1 MHRSLFHLRLNA
13 GTEGSF
19 DERAARPSSDLKEAV
34 RAAWLSNVSAFRR
47 GSDVW
52 CYAEAAGETS
62 GTTEGEPSI
71 DRLAGTVAWTR
82 WISTM
87 VDVVM
92 KAPEPGGMTRYREV
106 FHSDGPPLTSA
117 AERGMFVLV
126 VHPDRIAEYDARHAE
141 VWPDMRAALSESGF
155 RNYSGFRRD
164 SQVAYY
170 GEFHPDMARALAAI
184 GATDVNRRWGESFEG
199 IITSIS
205 DREGRL
211 FTAREVFH
219 LD

>member
-13 GTEGSF
+13 GAEDSF
-19 DERAARPSSDLKEAV
+19 DERAVGPSSHLTEAL
-34 RAAWLSNVSAFRR
+34 AARLSNVSAFRR
-47 GSDVW
+47 GTDVW

-62 GTTEGEPSI
+62 GIAEGEASL
-71 DRLAGTVAWTR
+71 DRLVGAAAWNR
-82 WISTM
+82 WIGALA
-87 VDVVM
+87 DVVIRN
-92 KAPEPGGMTRYREV
+92 PEPGSVTRYREV
-106 FHSDGPPLTSA
+106 FHSDGPPLATT

-126 VHPDRIAEYDARHAE
+126 VHPERIAEYEARHAD
-141 VWPDMRAALSESGF
+141 VWPDMMAALADSGF
-155 RNYSGFRRD
+155 RNYTGFRRD

-170 GEFHPDMARALAAI
+170 GEFHPDMARALSTI
-184 GATDVNRRWGESFEG
+184 GATEVNHRWGESFEG